1 MAEDTPYVPPGA
13 EGEES
18 DVLGKLDHLL
28 NKHKPRPRDPESD
41 PVPVLTEAI
50 AQDKP
55 DAIPTL
61 TDIVTPGAP
70 PPEAIDRH
78 DRHGDLV
85 RRLAMRLEMERDR
98 LAAESAGD
106 ALRIQAL
113 DELSRRLSDSL
124 AEIVREALEREAANR

>member
-41 PVPVLTEAI
+41 PVPVLTEAL

-61 TDIVTPGAP
+61 TDIVTPGVTP
-70 PPEAIDRH
+70 PAAVDH
-78 DRHGDLV
+78 HGDLV
-85 RRLAMRLEMERDR
+85 RRLAMRLEVERDR

-106 ALRIQAL
+106 TFRIQTL
-113 DELSRRLSDSL
+113 HELSRRLSDSL
-124 AEIVREALEREAANR
+124 AEIVREAREREAANR